1 MKNTDKI
8 ILLVR
13 SVFQER
19 YLSGNAIAKNLSIVA
34 EVMIKPVEIQPTLAT
49 YIDILHEKLFMEK
62 MSGKPNFSSQYSLV
76 DVNNIPTNIIESDI
90 EIHFR
95 WLPMEVEKS
104 LLIRNIIRD
113 NELNIIPRGIK
124 IIRPYMWMCANTLSF
139 MDFAD
144 FSSSVAVSSLMFC
157 PKSVVV
163 SVTDW
168 VKFSITLFFLPHWCC
183 RICVQITGWN
193 QQTRK
198 QWHQDNNR
206 HYYQLS

>member
-124 IIRPYMWMCANTLSF
+124 IIRPYM
-139 MDFAD
+139 
-144 FSSSVAVSSLMFC
+144 
-157 PKSVVV
+157 
-163 SVTDW
+163 
-168 VKFSITLFFLPHWCC
+168 
-183 RICVQITGWN
+183 
-193 QQTRK
+193 
-198 QWHQDNNR
+198 
-206 HYYQLS
+206 